1 MTLTFMKE
9 LMQWYKDQKK
19 LHRKCAYQVPQ
30 KHPLPPKKQ
39 QHPPA
44 VSPHVPALSPHV
56 PTPQI
61 LVQVKEVLAKLPTL
75 VETTLKEVGDPW
87 LGFCG
92 GGVVV
97 VPPSSVP
104 PSRVTRVQTEKVTVC
119 GDTHGQFY
127 DLLNIFELNG
137 LPSEANPYVS
147 TPSGGGAGTGG
158 AWGHLGTLPG
168 RGGRCPQPGDRFSTG
183 TLWTA
188 APSRSRSS

>member
-92 GGVVV
+92 GG
-97 VPPSSVP
+97 
-104 PSRVTRVQTEKVTVC
+104 C
-119 GDTHGQFY
+119 
-127 DLLNIFELNG
+127 
-137 LPSEANPYVS
+137 
-147 TPSGGGAGTGG
+147 GGGATLIG
-158 AWGHLGTLPG
+158 ATLACHP
-168 RGGRCPQPGDRFSTG
+168 RADREGDSVR
-183 TLWTA
+183 
-188 APSRSRSS
+188 